1 MTKKKSAPVFK
12 EYTMGQIVLLPV
24 NLEEEIE
31 ANHMVRVVHTVVE
44 KMDLRKVYEQYAGGG
59 TSSYHP
65 KMLLKVLLYGYCQQV
80 YSSRKIAK
88 ALREN
93 IYFMWLSGNQHPDFH
108 TINRFRGVVMKE
120 TIGEIFTAVLLIL
133 KEGGYIKLE
142 DYFLDGTK
150 VEANANKYSFV
161 WAKNTQRYKEQVQ
174 EKVAALLE
182 QVEQLNAQEDAEL
195 EGQDLPERGEN
206 QKLDAAQLEAK
217 IGELNKRL
225 GQLSETERQQPVEAA
240 PPVEVEAGVPA
251 ETSGCEAEPKP
262 MKKHKKNKSKAQQL
276 RQAIEQLR
284 DDFLPRLKKYEAQ
297 EETLAGRNSYSK
309 TDPDATFM
317 RMKEDHMRNGQ
328 LKAAYNVQLGTEKQF
343 VVGYSLHQRPGDP
356 GCLIPHL
363 QQTKEQLGRLPDNII
378 ADSAYGSEENYAY
391 LEQEKV
397 GNYLQYNTF
406 YQEHRKHFKPKPF
419 DANFW
424 PYDPET
430 DTFTCPQDQPLH
442 FLHIRREKTDN
453 GFETERRVYACSD
466 CSACPLKHQCT
477 RAAGNR
483 QIRVSFRL
491 RQFRVQAAKNLCSE
505 KGKQLRKQRSVDVEP
520 VFGRIKQDWGFRRF
534 LLRGIEKVK
543 VEWGLLCIA
552 HNLSKMAVA

>member
-1 MTKKKSAPVFK
+1 
-12 EYTMGQIVLLPV
+12 MGQIVLLPV

-65 KMLLKVLLYGYCQQV
+65 KMLLKVLLYGYCQQT

-120 TIGEIFTAVLLIL
+120 TIGEIFAAVLLIL

-142 DYFLDGTK
+142 EYFLDGTK
-150 VEANANKYSFV
+150 VEANANKNSFV

-174 EKVAALLE
+174 EKVAVLLE
-182 QVEQLNAQEDAEL
+182 QVEQLNAQEDSEL
-195 EGQDLPERGEN
+195 GGQDLPERGGN

-225 GQLSETERQQPVEAA
+225 GQLRETECQPPVAAA
-240 PPVEVEAGVPA
+240 PPAEPEATVQ
-251 ETSGCEAEPKP
+251 AEPKP
-262 MKKHKKNKSKAQQL
+262 MKKHKKHTSKVQQL
-276 RQAIEQLR
+276 RQAIAQLR
-284 DDFLPRLKKYEAQ
+284 DDFLPRLQKYEAQ

-328 LKAAYNVQLGTEKQF
+328 LKAAYNVQLGTENQF
-343 VVGYSLHQRPGDP
+343 VLGYSLHQRPGDP

-363 QQTKEQLGRLPDNII
+363 QQTKEQLGRLPDNIV
-378 ADSAYGSEENYAY
+378 ADSAYGSEENYLF
-391 LEQEKV
+391 LEQEQV

-453 GFETERRVYACSD
+453 GFETERRVYECSN
-466 CSACPLKHQCT
+466 CSACPLKQQCT

-483 QIRVSFRL
+483 QIRISLRL
-491 RQFRVQAAKNLCSE
+491 RQFRAKAAENLCSP
-505 KGKQLRKQRSVDVEP
+505 KGKQLRVQRSIDVEP

-534 LLRGIEKVK
+534 LLRGIEKVN